1 MKLFE
6 EAYVEFMHW
15 YELVG
20 FSYFL
25 FTFCISF
32 APAIILIILL
42 FIKGIRKLRKKKYFK
57 KQILKL
63 VQAILKKIRRR
74 DLCPAQ
80 TCEKKA
86 VSTWNLF

>member
-6 EAYVEFMHW
+6 ELYFELMNW
-15 YELVG
+15 YELAG

-25 FTFCISF
+25 LTSCISF
-32 APAIILIILL
+32 SPGIILIIFL
-42 FIKGIRKLRKKKYFK
+42 FVKGIHKLRKKKYFK
-57 KQILKL
+57 QILKP

-74 DLCPAQ
+74 DLCSAQ

-86 VSTWNLF
+86 VSTLSLF